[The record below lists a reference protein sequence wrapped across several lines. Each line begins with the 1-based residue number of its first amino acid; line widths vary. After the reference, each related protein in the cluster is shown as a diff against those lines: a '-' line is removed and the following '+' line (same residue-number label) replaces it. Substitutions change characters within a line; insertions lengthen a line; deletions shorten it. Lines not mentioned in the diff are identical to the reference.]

1 MNNTSVR
8 IEMAMLNI
16 KQWQLARI
24 LGISESTLCRK
35 LREELPPEEQI
46 KIIQLMRNKIKAGEI
61 DADRA

>member
-35 LREELPPEEQI
+35 LREELPPEEHI